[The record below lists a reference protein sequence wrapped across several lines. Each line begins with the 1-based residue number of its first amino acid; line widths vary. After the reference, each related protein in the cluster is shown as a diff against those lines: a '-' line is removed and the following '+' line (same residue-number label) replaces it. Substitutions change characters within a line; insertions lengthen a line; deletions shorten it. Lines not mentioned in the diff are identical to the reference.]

1 MESGKRGDERRD
13 TQEGGA
19 MRNRKRFRNI
29 GQYIAIE
36 KAHTSGNHY
45 GRGRE
50 PGVHGKGSESFI
62 PLSPQGP
69 LKNM

>member
-1 MESGKRGDERRD
+1 
-13 TQEGGA
+13 

-50 PGVHGKGSESFI
+50 PGVHGTGSESFI

-69 LKNM
+69 LKNL